1 LRALLLR
8 QGSTAMNVTR
18 LRWFRARPNTAVSAA
33 CLAFALASWTLPN
46 YAAQTSS
53 SFNVTVT
60 LQSAAGSGGNAGV
73 CRTDTGVGTFGA
85 AVTVVCGTPPVTGS
99 DGAAQ
104 PGSSWRPINSGAYRF
119 LTHVVSRELSGTID
133 SYPGAGTS
141 TAFRVVNLAGREY
154 VEMTVGW

>member
-1 LRALLLR
+1 MNANCIDHTDLGCLRTLGLALVL
-8 QGSTAMNVTR
+8 GS
-18 LRWFRARPNTAVSAA
+18 LS
-33 CLAFALASWTLPN
+33 LPN
-46 YAAQTSS
+46 DAAQISS

-85 AVTVVCGTPPVTGS
+85 AVTVTCGTPGNG
-99 DGAAQ
+99 GAAQ

-133 SYPGAGTS
+133 SYAGAGTS